1 MSRVC
6 HVTNKK
12 PMSGH
17 TVSHSNRKVKRRFLP
32 NIRWHR
38 FWSPEQNKFI
48 RLRVSSKGL
57 RMIDKFGVDKI
68 LAELKSA
75 GKNFNL

>member
-6 HVTNKK
+6 QITNKR

-32 NIRWHR
+32 NVKWHR
-38 FWSPEQNKFI
+38 FWSPSQNKFI
-48 RLRVSSKGL
+48 RLRVSTKGL
-57 RMIDKFGVDKI
+57 RIIDKHGIDSV
-68 LAELKSA
+68 LADLAIKS
-75 GKNFNL
+75 